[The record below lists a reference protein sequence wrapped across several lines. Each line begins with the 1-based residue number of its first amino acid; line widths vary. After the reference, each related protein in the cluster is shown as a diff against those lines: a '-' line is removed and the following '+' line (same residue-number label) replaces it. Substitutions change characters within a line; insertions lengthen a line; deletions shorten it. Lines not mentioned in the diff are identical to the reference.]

1 MQKATGA
8 GNNSTLQRV
17 GMQGNRASFTYHS
30 DGSAIFECLGSARY
44 VMPSGLGAWRPGKTE
59 ALAGARGGREK
70 GEGKRGEEGGGQQ
83 GQPPTEPS
91 KEGRGTKPGR
101 RTAGAKQMAEG
112 ATALSAQAGHMGGGR
127 GRSP

>member
-44 VMPSGLGAWRPGKTE
+44 VMPSGRGVWEPGRTE
-59 ALAGARGGREK
+59 AYGGGRGGRK
-70 GEGKRGEEGGGQQ
+70 GGGQKGQ
-83 GQPPTEPS
+83 GRRPAGQPPTAPS
-91 KEGRGTKPGR
+91 REGRGTKQDR
-101 RTAGAKQMAEG
+101 RTTSAKHTWAEG
-112 ATALSAQAGHMGGGR
+112 ATAQSAQAGLMGGGMGGAR
-127 GRSP
+127 